1 MCVICHKAKGAK
13 MPDIR
18 TIIDM
23 WDDNPHGAGIMWRSG
38 SLVKY
43 AKGFM
48 KQEKF
53 LKFLKKNEKELADTE
68 VAMHFR
74 IATHGGVNPE
84 NTHPFP
90 LDVGTNPKSMSG
102 TVQSCMMHNG
112 ILPLV
117 PRSKDISDTAELS
130 LRAKAFPSPEKYIE
144 SIAEY
149 VSADNRIVVFAPS
162 VTLFVGDW
170 HEDGGLS
177 FSNLNFKSMY
187 DLGMGYQPMY
197 YYDWNDMSWKNSK
210 GRKVRIEDVDPYMLS
225 YEDEDAYYAQ
235 KNGKWNEWCAN
246 EYGLDVAAM

>member
-1 MCVICHKAKGAK
+1 

-48 KQEKF
+48 KQDKF
-53 LKFLKKNEKELADTE
+53 LKFLKKNEKELAETE

-74 IATHGGVNPE
+74 IATHGGINPW

-90 LDVGTNPKSMSG
+90 MDPGTNTKSMSG
-102 TVQSCMMHNG
+102 TVRSCMMHNG
-112 ILPLV
+112 VLPIV
-117 PRSKDISDTAELS
+117 PRNENISDTAELS

-149 VSADNRIVVFAPS
+149 VSADNRILVFAPDS
-162 VTLFVGDW
+162 TLFVGDW
-170 HEDGGLS
+170 HEENGLS

-235 KNGKWNEWCAN
+235 KNGKWDEWCAN
-246 EYGLDVAAM
+246 EYGFNVAAM